1 MRAVFL
7 KEFKNSMTTV
17 TGPVFIAFVLF
28 WFGYYTVAVNL
39 DYGYSQFEY
48 TVSSAAFISLLA
60 IPLLTMRSHAE
71 EKRNGSDKLLASLP
85 VGTGRIVVSKYLAAL
100 AVYAIPTAILFF
112 YPLILSK
119 FGEVYLNTAWSSL
132 LAYFL
137 VGATLIALG
146 EFISSMTESQVIAA
160 IISFGA
166 IVMMFMIGN
175 YASELP
181 QTSAFS
187 LVFLILLSLA
197 AAFISWVMTKSAAV
211 AIGVFGAGCAA
222 SVTVY
227 IADKTALEGLA
238 SKWLKTLDVFDRSSS
253 FFAGSLDITAIVYYL
268 GLIALFLFLT
278 VVSVDKRRWN

>member
-1 MRAVFL
+1 MRAVFS

-17 TGPVFIAFVLF
+17 TGPIFIAFVLF
-28 WFGYYTVAVNL
+28 WFGYTTVRINL
-39 DYGYSQFEY
+39 DQGYSQFEY
-48 TVSSAAFISLLA
+48 TVSSAAFISLIA

-71 EKRNGSDKLLASLP
+71 EKRNGSDRLLASLP
-85 VGTGRIVVSKYLAAL
+85 IGTARIVISKYLAAL
-100 AVYAIPTAILFF
+100 AVFAIPTAVLFF

-160 IISFGA
+160 IISFGS
-166 IVMMFMIGN
+166 IIMMFMIGN
-175 YASELP
+175 YTSDLP

-187 LVFLILLSLA
+187 LIFLILLSLA
-197 AAFISWVMTKSAAV
+197 AAFISWVLTKSAAV
-211 AIGVFGAGCAA
+211 SIGVFAAGSAA
-222 SVTVY
+222 SAVVY
-227 IADKTALEGLA
+227 IVDRTALEGLA

-253 FFAGSLDITAIVYYL
+253 FFAGNLDLTAVVYYL
-268 GLIALFLFLT
+268 GLISLLLFLT
-278 VVSVDKRRWN
+278 VLSVDKRRWN

>member
-1 MRAVFL
+1 MRAVFS

-17 TGPVFIAFVLF
+17 TGPIFIAFVLF
-28 WFGYYTVAVNL
+28 WFGYTTVRINL
-39 DYGYSQFEY
+39 DQGYSQFEY
-48 TVSSAAFISLLA
+48 TVSSAAFISLIA

-85 VGTGRIVVSKYLAAL
+85 IGTARIVISKYLAAL
-100 AVYAIPTAILFF
+100 AVFAIPTAVLFF

-160 IISFGA
+160 IISFGS
-166 IVMMFMIGN
+166 IIMMFMIGN
-175 YASELP
+175 YTSDLP

-187 LVFLILLSLA
+187 LIFLILLSLA
-197 AAFISWVMTKSAAV
+197 AAFISWVLTKSAAV
-211 AIGVFGAGCAA
+211 SIGVFAAGSAA
-222 SVTVY
+222 SAVVY
-227 IADKTALEGLA
+227 IVDRTALEGLA

-253 FFAGSLDITAIVYYL
+253 FFAGNLDLTAVVYYL
-268 GLIALFLFLT
+268 GLISLLLFLT
-278 VVSVDKRRWN
+278 VLSVDKRRWN